1 MQNCLMCYNIS
12 PEFSLKQITGGNTAN
27 IITKDVKRIIGLKK
41 KNIYL
46 CSIILKKR
54 NFSDFITFSTFS
66 TTQTT

>member
-12 PEFSLKQITGGNTAN
+12 PKFSLKQITGGNTAN

-46 CSIILKKR
+46 CSIILKKKKILR
-54 NFSDFITFSTFS
+54 LYHLFHL
-66 TTQTT
+66 

>member
-12 PEFSLKQITGGNTAN
+12 PKFSLKQIMGGNTAN

>member
-12 PEFSLKQITGGNTAN
+12 PKFSLKQITGGNTAN

-54 NFSDFITFSTFS
+54 NFSDFITLSTFS

>member
-12 PEFSLKQITGGNTAN
+12 PKFSLKQITGGNTAN